1 MIALLKPEL
10 TYLGDRREALKDRV
24 VGPDFYGA
32 FARVAEVTFDG
43 TWTHARFEAL
53 TSKDLTASTF
63 DTDGQR
69 ILAREENA

>member
-24 VGPDFYGA
+24 WGPDFYGEYV
-32 FARVAEVTFDG
+32 RVAETTYDG
-43 TWTHARFEAL
+43 TSTKARFETL
-53 TSKDLTASTF
+53 SPTDMTASTF
-63 DTDGQR
+63 DADGQR